1 MDTHRGSYP
10 REAFMKTK
18 KKKPRRRYTEEFKR
32 EAVRLVETRGERTIA
47 DVAAGIGVAENLLHG
62 WRQRFADTAAEVR
75 QERGETPEE
84 ELKRLR
90 REVARLKQERDI
102 LKKAAA
108 FFAKDNS

>member
-1 MDTHRGSYP
+1 MG
-10 REAFMKTK
+10 
-18 KKKPRRRYTEEFKR
+18 RRKRYTEEFKR

-47 DVAAGIGVAENLLHG
+47 DVAQSLEVAEALLHS
-62 WRQRFADTAAEVR
+62 WKRAYSDTVAEVR

-90 REVARLKQERDI
+90 REVAQLRRDKEI

-108 FFAKDNS
+108 FFAKEN

>member
-1 MDTHRGSYP
+1 MGKR
-10 REAFMKTK
+10 K
-18 KKKPRRRYTEEFKR
+18 RYTEEFKR

-47 DVAAGIGVAENLLHG
+47 DVAQSLAVAENLLHT
-62 WRQRFADTAAEVR
+62 WKRAYADTAAEVR

-90 REVARLKQERDI
+90 REVFQLRRDKEI

-108 FFAKDNS
+108 FFAKEN